1 MENKIKK
8 IITGGKPENI
18 SETLGGRLIKRYKVG
33 GIKRE
38 DDDIDDLHDYT
49 DYDINENIKN
59 LDNYNINLYD
69 KYERDDFPYILKNDE
84 RVDIN
89 ESKIKTIENRL
100 NSYSYLRSNKN
111 TRIKENNYMNSKTKY
126 GGNNVDKI
134 TNNISNNIDL
144 DHSIEIID
152 NRIIKFMTELES
164 LKKYNS
170 KYLPFDKNDNI
181 YKYKQF
187 IKNIVLTLLR
197 ESNATHLINDIFTEE
212 KYHCPRRLYYWITNT
227 WLTDLIKKCK
237 DKNSNFDENKIE
249 KLPIFPEYKP
259 TIAFYDEGLYDVL
272 LDIKDMCINIEK
284 YYSIVYEYIFKYQKL
299 LHEK

>member
-8 IITGGKPENI
+8 IITGGKPEDI
-18 SETLGGRLIKRYKVG
+18 SETISGRLIKRYKVG

-38 DDDIDDLHDYT
+38 DDDIDDLHNDEY
-49 DYDINENIKN
+49 YDIDENKQNITN
-59 LDNYNINLYD
+59 NINTVNLYN
-69 KYERDDFPYILKNDE
+69 YEREDFPYILKNDE
-84 RVDIN
+84 RVDIK
-89 ESKIKTIENRL
+89 ESKIKNVENRF
-100 NSYSYLRSNKN
+100 NNYSYSRSNRN
-111 TRIKENNYMNSKTKY
+111 TKFNKNSKSKY
-126 GGNNVDKI
+126 GGNNNDNDDNV
-134 TNNISNNIDL
+134 

-152 NRIIKFMTELES
+152 NRVIKFMTELES

-170 KYLPFDKNDNI
+170 KYLPFDKNDNK

-227 WLTDLIKKCK
+227 WLLDLIKKCK
-237 DKNSNFDENKIE
+237 EKNNNFDEKIIE

-272 LDIKDMCINIEK
+272 SDIKDMCINIEK

-299 LHEK
+299 LNDK